1 MLAGVAQLPSES
13 VMSASRLMSPS
24 QAPVREQSRHSSSH
38 TPPPS
43 VQYKTIRGCIVSRPG
58 WHIETPRISLQS
70 VSQSLISGFGGLSY
84 HLDRLGKQLSS
95 GGRSSMVA
103 ENQAPRLRLAGRWN
117 KDKSA
122 SDMDGYGKSLDLMGI
137 HGESCPPCCT
147 SDMRACTCVRDVV
160 SQPVLDI
167 SVIFV
172 ILGPLGQLCADVNTQ
187 HLSRQV
193 SRRGLP
199 W

>member
-24 QAPVREQSRHSSSH
+24 QAQVCEQSRHNS
-38 TPPPS
+38 PPAPSPS
-43 VQYKTIRGCIVSRPG
+43 VQYKTIQGCIVSRPG
-58 WHIETPRISLQS
+58 WHINRPGISLQS

-84 HLDRLGKQLSS
+84 HLDRLGKQLTS

-103 ENQAPRLRLAGRWN
+103 DNQAPRMQLAGRWN

-137 HGESCPPCCT
+137 HGASRLHCRT
-147 SDMRACTCVRDVV
+147 SHMCARTGMHALRNE
-160 SQPVLDI
+160 PALDI
-167 SVIFV
+167 DGDPWTLLVSS
-172 ILGPLGQLCADVNTQ
+172 CASSNK
-187 HLSRQV
+187 
-193 SRRGLP
+193 
-199 W
+199 

>member
-24 QAPVREQSRHSSSH
+24 QPQVCEQPRHSSSH
-38 TPPPS
+38 APPTS
-43 VQYKTIRGCIVSRPG
+43 VQYKRIQGCIVSRPG
-58 WHIETPRISLQS
+58 WHIDRPRISLQS

-84 HLDRLGKQLSS
+84 HLDRLGKQLTS

-103 ENQAPRLRLAGRWN
+103 ENQAPRLRLAGKWN

-137 HGESCPPCCT
+137 HGECCLPCRTSCMHARTCT
-147 SDMRACTCVRDVV
+147 HDVPGEPASDIDCD
-160 SQPVLDI
+160 P
-167 SVIFV
+167 
-172 ILGPLGQLCADVNTQ
+172 
-187 HLSRQV
+187 
-193 SRRGLP
+193 
-199 W
+199 